1 MLRSALSTFRE
12 GMEKA
17 FGAAVD
23 SGIPLSESLGLNPC
37 SAAAG
42 SSFLFVAQPGRQQG
56 MAQVTSYGEL
66 YKHILYKTNAI
77 ETSTLNKHCRS
88 SYAVP
93 TDSLC
98 WRRRGHLLSRKER
111 FKE

>member
-1 MLRSALSTFRE
+1 MSTYCVLRSALSTFRE

-42 SSFLFVAQPGRQQG
+42 SSFLLMHSLG
-56 MAQVTSYGEL
+56 
-66 YKHILYKTNAI
+66 
-77 ETSTLNKHCRS
+77 
-88 SYAVP
+88 
-93 TDSLC
+93 DS
-98 WRRRGHLLSRKER
+98 RGWLKSLVMENYISIYCTKQML
-111 FKE
+111 